1 MSVIENVRLAL
12 TSRHEK
18 RFTMYKFAEKYSIID
33 DAAKIL
39 LEDSSLW
46 GVSNRR
52 VNELSYGEQRQ
63 LEFVMALALRPR
75 VLLLDE
81 PTAGLSVNET
91 NIIVNLVNRL
101 DPNLTILIIE
111 HDLDVA
117 LSVAERVIVFHHGEK
132 INDGTAEEIREDQT
146 VREIYLGGFGKTS

>member
-1 MSVIENVRLAL
+1 
-12 TSRHEK
+12 
-18 RFTMYKFAEKYSIID
+18 
-33 DAAKIL
+33 
-39 LEDSSLW
+39 
-46 GVSNRR
+46 
-52 VNELSYGEQRQ
+52 
-63 LEFVMALALRPR
+63 MALALRPR